1 MNTALIF
8 VSAIMLSCNK
18 IGGTQP
24 MIYNAGAQLESACH
38 NHHLILDH
46 DCNFREVTDAE
57 FDLLCKCVQT
67 EARGESNE
75 CQEAVATVILNRW
88 LNPEKY
94 PDTIAEVI
102 YEPNQFAIDES
113 IVKTDVGVR
122 VAVHNAIIYYN
133 TFNMCIPYQTY
144 YFRAGH
150 YHQNLGQPYMVIDNT
165 YFSVDEN
172 AVLD

>member
-1 MNTALIF
+1 MTTFICALAMSLTMSF
-8 VSAIMLSCNK
+8 HK
-18 IGGTQP
+18 IGGNISD
-24 MIYNAGAQLESACH
+24 MIASQTTYEH
-38 NHHLILDH
+38 MILDH
-46 DCNFREVTDAE
+46 DNNFRQISDAE
-57 FDLLCKCVQT
+57 FMLICKCVQT
-67 EARGESNE
+67 EAGGESNE

-102 YEPNQFAIDES
+102 YQDHQFAVNES
-113 IVKTDVGVR
+113 ILKPDVGVR
-122 VAVHNAIIYYN
+122 VAVHNAIVYYN
-133 TFNMCIPYQTY
+133 TYNMCIPYQTY

-150 YHQNLGQPYMVIDNT
+150 YHRDLGIPYMVIDNT